1 MRAIWLYL
9 RALEQQAE
17 ETSRQNA
24 SHSRELEDL
33 STRYKNAAEQQRLSE
48 LHLSQLQAAPQ
59 SIEAAVKWSDDA
71 DDEKVEDLAAAK
83 DVVGQVCTLNASG
96 AEAA

>member
-1 MRAIWLYL
+1 L
-9 RALEQQAE
+9 RALEQQAD

-33 STRYKNAAEQQRLSE
+33 STRYKNATEQQRLSE
-48 LHLSQLQAAPQ
+48 LHFFQLQAALQ

-71 DDEKVEDLAAAK
+71 DDEKQERALS
-83 DVVGQVCTLNASG
+83 ASG
-96 AEAA
+96 TDTA